1 VLTELKGFYSLSLPF
16 LLILDAALL
25 LEWVPELQP
34 TLTHGEVPAYNLA
47 GVPWSKAECP
57 TEGSG
62 HGALRNGHA
71 GATTSAAGIWVEG
84 GTPPGTA
91 MRLLGVCKPGQLP

>member
-1 VLTELKGFYSLSLPF
+1 VQKKFRTTF
-16 LLILDAALL
+16 
-25 LEWVPELQP
+25 
-34 TLTHGEVPAYNLA
+34 THGEVPAYNIA
-47 GVPWSKAECP
+47 GMPWSKAECP

-91 MRLLGVCKPGQLP
+91 MRLLFVCCQPAHFLLPNSLSSFARTSFS

>member
-1 VLTELKGFYSLSLPF
+1 VRILQAPILICLYAFSSVFPGRQLK
-16 LLILDAALL
+16 
-25 LEWVPELQP
+25 P